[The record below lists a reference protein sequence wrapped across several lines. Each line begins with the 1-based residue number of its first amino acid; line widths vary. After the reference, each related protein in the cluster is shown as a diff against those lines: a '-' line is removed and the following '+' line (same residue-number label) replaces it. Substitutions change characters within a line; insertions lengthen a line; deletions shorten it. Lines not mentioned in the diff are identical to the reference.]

1 MKNNKLSGS
10 DEAITAE
17 ALKYSG
23 NFLHSAILEITNA
36 VLNQKET
43 PNQGRENIII
53 PIPKKTFKQMKNFRG
68 ITLMSI
74 AGKGNHFRKAFSI
87 TIAGSSW

>member
-74 AGKGNHFRKAFSI
+74 AGKGNHFSKAFSI